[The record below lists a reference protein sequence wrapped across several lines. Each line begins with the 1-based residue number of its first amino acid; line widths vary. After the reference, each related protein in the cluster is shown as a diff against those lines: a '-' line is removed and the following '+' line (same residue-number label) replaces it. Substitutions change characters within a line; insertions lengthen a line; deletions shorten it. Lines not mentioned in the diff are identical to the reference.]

1 MGVTMRD
8 AGRMQW
14 NGSSRR
20 AGRGAR
26 RWLGAAALGGCAVDD
41 RVAGVIDDAADEPSS
56 PGAIEPGPAPAPGG
70 DAPQSGGPASGAAG
84 AAAPPGLQVAV
95 APEGA
100 PAGGGADATGGAAG
114 GPEPLPAP
122 TPPAPGV
129 CGEQLL
135 ANGDFDQGPGAGW
148 DVTFD
153 ARAVLVPGADPALV
167 ARGVS
172 PQSGE
177 FLAWRGGIRNGE
189 YGFEYTTRIEQ
200 SISIPANATRLTFSG
215 CE

>member
-1 MGVTMRD
+1 RRANAVERLLAASSARRAPL
-8 AGRMQW
+8 AGR
-14 NGSSRR
+14 RR
-20 AGRGAR
+20 ARRLRRRRSRGERDRRRGGRAERARRDRARPRACPRRRRPPARRPRRRRPRRRGA
-26 RWLGAAALGGCAVDD
+26 A
-41 RVAGVIDDAADEPSS
+41 
-56 PGAIEPGPAPAPGG
+56 
-70 DAPQSGGPASGAAG
+70 
-84 AAAPPGLQVAV
+84 
-95 APEGA
+95 
-100 PAGGGADATGGAAG
+100 
-114 GPEPLPAP
+114 
-122 TPPAPGV
+122 
-129 CGEQLL
+129 
-135 ANGDFDQGPGAGW
+135 W